1 MAEDSNFEP
10 GSAGRSLLDGLLRRA
25 SKVAGGT
32 IDLALDFA
40 ATGAMNGDAWVRDL
54 LKSSAS
60 PERLAAMADAGRF
73 LRDARETAGLSL
85 GEVADSLG
93 LSDDSVLEGAEK
105 GETLL
110 PIDVIF
116 RAASLLARHDP
127 IPFLIKFFRSY
138 NPQLESTLEQW
149 GVMAIPKN
157 YERERRFLNL
167 YRQHDFLRNLDD
179 SAHQRF
185 IEYMDAST
193 RLVVEVM
200 EREAEAQPAQARS
213 KARKTAR
220 RTAKKATRKT
230 TRNTTE
236 NNSVNTFENTH
247 KAETPKEG
255 DSLDRKRSPSRA
267 GRQAAPNPDRKSNAD
282 ATTSRPKGS
291 RVRKGS
297 KANNGNKESKEREQG
312 GEASTASASS
322 ASPDRSRSKRDSTVA
337 SDAPRARPVVRKVKP
352 RKSA

>member
-1 MAEDSNFEP
+1 MAEDSEFEL
-10 GSAGRSLLDGLLRRA
+10 GSAGRSLFDGLLRRA

-60 PERLAAMADAGRF
+60 PERLEAMADAGRF

-85 GEVADSLG
+85 AEVTDSLG

-200 EREAEAQPAQARS
+200 EREAQASGDPPARS
-213 KARKTAR
+213 TPKARKNSTKEV
-220 RTAKKATRKT
+220 AKDSKRSTKRST
-230 TRNTTE
+230 TRNSKEDTPKHSSRSRRVTSKRGDVDDAAKSERNRHESSDTE
-236 NNSVNTFENTH
+236 NDASTRARKTSSS
-247 KAETPKEG
+247 KAE
-255 DSLDRKRSPSRA
+255 
-267 GRQAAPNPDRKSNAD
+267 
-282 ATTSRPKGS
+282 SRPKQG
-291 RVRKGS
+291 KGAS
-297 KANNGNKESKEREQG
+297 LKSTVS
-312 GEASTASASS
+312 ASTDRARSTKSSGQSADG
-322 ASPDRSRSKRDSTVA
+322 PK
-337 SDAPRARPVVRKVKP
+337 ARPVVRKVKP